1 MIGRIKDILY
11 RINNFVKSYFL
22 YMIILVIISVTAYEL
37 IVAKEYNLLE
47 YKELLNFCFPLL
59 GWIIAF
65 SLVILQI
72 NKKRQDNKEL
82 KKLEIKKSLQIEA
95 FKQIN
100 LSITECSKIFT
111 GIQIDYLML
120 AGKLKVY
127 SQNSNFDFHS
137 FVLPF
142 YSKQYLADLHKGHSI
157 FKRAI
162 EANEIAVIEFNHFDK
177 KLFIEL
183 HRLSNHI
190 DKFSDFIGKNS
201 QQSLLNQ
208 NYKEFDRKSNEISQ
222 MMLDIQCYLHDF
234 RIILMNHFLEDI
246 FNTKVPSRNP
256 NDKNIKT
263 LNELAENK
271 EEVEKEFKKLEKS
284 LSFSS
289 DPDDHKEIN

>member
-1 MIGRIKDILY
+1 MIIFVIMSVFAYAIIFSEECNLLRHKERL
-11 RINNFVKSYFL
+11 NFV
-22 YMIILVIISVTAYEL
+22 
-37 IVAKEYNLLE
+37 
-47 YKELLNFCFPLL
+47 FPLL
-59 GWIIAF
+59 GWFIAF

-72 NKKRQDNKEL
+72 NKNRQDNKDL
-82 KKLEIKKSLQIEA
+82 KKHEIKKSLQIEA

-100 LSITECSKIFT
+100 LSITECSKIYT
-111 GIQIDYLML
+111 GIQVDYSML
-120 AGKLKVY
+120 AGKLKFN

-142 YSKQYLADLHKGHSI
+142 YSNQYSADLHKGHYI
-157 FKRAI
+157 FKRAM
-162 EANEIAVIEFNHFDK
+162 EANEIAVIEFNHVDK
-177 KLFIEL
+177 KLFLEI

-246 FNTKVPSRNP
+246 FDAKVPNRNP
-256 NDKNIKT
+256 NDENIKT
-263 LNELAENK
+263 LNELVENK
-271 EEVEKEFKKLEKS
+271 EEVEKEFEKLEKS
-284 LSFSS
+284 LFFLSNS
-289 DPDDHKEIN
+289 DDHKKIN